1 MPVPRMVHG
10 ASELAREL
18 GGWPTFENAEVLD
31 VTLRREGESVLG
43 VQLADPQRTVVEFVL
58 TGVFG
63 LTLEQFN
70 SQNVIAGLEVK
81 SDEDALF
88 LYLTG
93 RHGTG
98 GFIQAQRASVRKR
111 KKKGS

>member
-1 MPVPRMVHG
+1 MADRR
-10 ASELAREL
+10 AFL
-18 GGWPTFENAEVLD
+18 GGLVAVGLVPLAARAHHGWAWAENE
-31 VTLRREGESVLG
+31 
-43 VQLADPQRTVVEFVL
+43 EFVL

-70 SQNVIAGLEVK
+70 SQNVIAGLQVK
-81 SDEDALF
+81 SDEDVLF
-88 LYLTG
+88 LYLTA

-111 KKKGS
+111 KKKSA